1 MVDKNRE
8 TFSGKLGFILACLG
22 SAVGLG
28 NIWMFPW
35 RLGKYGG
42 AAFLIPYFIF
52 VFTLGVTGLTGEFA
66 FGRSKKAGSLK
77 GIRDVFKE
85 KKLPF
90 GKFVSIVPTLAV
102 AGTLIFYSIVA
113 GWVIRYFC
121 TSLKGNFNSL
131 DIPSYFNSFVGSKES
146 IAWHFLAMAIIV
158 GVVILGVTKG
168 IEKINKIIMP
178 SLFFIFIILM
188 IRTLT
193 LPGAIDGVKYLFVPD
208 WSYLFKPITWVMAL
222 GQAFFTVSLNGAGM
236 VVYGSYLKKDEDILS
251 SVVNI
256 AIFDTISA
264 LLASLIIIPAAF
276 AFGLDQSAGPSL
288 LFITVPY
295 IFKSMPLGYIFSI
308 LFFISVVFAAIS
320 SGINM
325 LEASSEAFI
334 AQFKMKRSKSVVIVG
349 AIAFILGIALDIDM
363 AKFGACADFVTI
375 YLAPIGAMVTAIV
388 FFWVY
393 GTDNALQDI
402 NEGSEKPLGV
412 WFKPVAKYLY
422 IFGVAAV
429 LVLGIIYNG
438 IG

>member
-1 MVDKNRE
+1 
-8 TFSGKLGFILACLG
+8 
-22 SAVGLG
+22 
-28 NIWMFPW
+28 
-35 RLGKYGG
+35 
-42 AAFLIPYFIF
+42 
-52 VFTLGVTGLTGEFA
+52 
-66 FGRSKKAGSLK
+66 
-77 GIRDVFKE
+77 
-85 KKLPF
+85 
-90 GKFVSIVPTLAV
+90 
-102 AGTLIFYSIVA
+102 
-113 GWVIRYFC
+113 
-121 TSLKGNFNSL
+121 
-131 DIPSYFNSFVGSKES
+131 
-146 IAWHFLAMAIIV
+146 
-158 GVVILGVTKG
+158 
-168 IEKINKIIMP
+168 
-178 SLFFIFIILM
+178 
-188 IRTLT
+188 
-193 LPGAIDGVKYLFVPD
+193 
-208 WSYLFKPITWVMAL
+208 
-222 GQAFFTVSLNGAGM
+222 M

-363 AKFGACADFVTI
+363 GKFGACADFVTI

-402 NEGSEKPLGV
+402 NEGSEKP
-412 WFKPVAKYLY
+412 
-422 IFGVAAV
+422 
-429 LVLGIIYNG
+429 
-438 IG
+438 

>member
-52 VFTLGVTGLTGEFA
+52 VFTLGVTGLMGEFA

-77 GIRDVFKE
+77 GIRDVFEE

-208 WSYLFKPITWVMAL
+208 WSYLFKPITWVMA
-222 GQAFFTVSLNGAGM
+222 FRTS
-236 VVYGSYLKKDEDILS
+236 
-251 SVVNI
+251 
-256 AIFDTISA
+256 IFYSIS
-264 LLASLIIIPAAF
+264 
-276 AFGLDQSAGPSL
+276 
-288 LFITVPY
+288 
-295 IFKSMPLGYIFSI
+295 
-308 LFFISVVFAAIS
+308 
-320 SGINM
+320 
-325 LEASSEAFI
+325 
-334 AQFKMKRSKSVVIVG
+334 
-349 AIAFILGIALDIDM
+349 
-363 AKFGACADFVTI
+363 
-375 YLAPIGAMVTAIV
+375 
-388 FFWVY
+388 
-393 GTDNALQDI
+393 
-402 NEGSEKPLGV
+402 
-412 WFKPVAKYLY
+412 
-422 IFGVAAV
+422 
-429 LVLGIIYNG
+429 
-438 IG
+438 